1 MLEPQE
7 ATSQN
12 EARFIDSKAQDA
24 FMKATTA
31 APLPTFSLPSNL
43 NDKLATNKQKAAAT
57 ATRPRLSNLR
67 SIWLSQQSFE
77 EDAFADDKVI
87 DIQLPS
93 IPTLTVKYT
102 SVLREI
108 SVLATVATLLC
119 VSSAAYLALLKPTA
133 SAFHSLLL
141 GGWMLLLVW
150 FMLGDC
156 RSDNMV
162 HSLVYFRYSAIVMLV
177 VTGWSHNE
185 TALPIVLSCVLFYI
199 GERLSIAYKQL
210 QTEMMQLQTDQQTTT
225 QQAIDRALEDYSDKR
240 TMFLSTVSQ
249 EMRDA
254 ALMVIAT
261 LEQFSPCSILSNTHE
276 LLSACSI
283 AVPIASISAIN
294 TTIKQACHISSHL
307 NLVARM
313 LRDSTSLDDTPEQER
328 VKSNVSQDFDV
339 GELLQ
344 NVGDALAGMSAK
356 LGVHF
361 IIYHM
366 DNGLYYPNV
375 IGDEDAIKH
384 ALINLLRNLL
394 EGCTPGARIEL
405 GLYIASIP
413 ETPKVK
419 VIFDIVQVAS
429 PAIPAGLSSGA
440 LIPNANFTARLLDYI
455 GGKMELEDLGKNK
468 TRVEVS
474 LELYPGRNSDQKLLL
489 IEKPSQILEKQLSNI
504 RFSNE
509 PTLEDLSMF
518 INNLKGV
525 KIILYAPERSI
536 FAKHLTSCLT
546 GWNTDISHLPV
557 LMTYNGDEEETLQQN
572 ETVFGSD
579 SEVSSVSSQQPPI
592 KTPLETIQANLS
604 PASNRS
610 IGSDISKKVP
620 SPAIEEDH
628 IHSIP
633 PTFILIDD
641 DIMTLEKKLREFR
654 DKPVVPATEKHHH
667 PSQSR
672 RHRRSRSRQGGT
684 AENLSA
690 YGTVA
695 VIFFTSLN
703 NYKRVRDTIHWFSSL
718 TQTPYMPRVVVVPK
732 PAGPRRFLT
741 ALHTAWNNAI
751 VDPQFI
757 PIATSPLSPFAPSL
771 GSMSSLYHHQHHYS
785 PAESGSN
792 STTGTSTAVTPGIG
806 AQPPLMTPHDM
817 NRFSPGRRTIS
828 TARGLHSPSNLQME
842 SEKTNYFF
850 DSSRPTGPN
859 LPAKLNTSP
868 LLTAVNTNNM
878 ISSPVSNPPLATPGS
893 ANGTK
898 GSVSSSS
905 SAGSN
910 ATPSEIKRRLRSHSS
925 TFMVPSGR
933 RTLVDLSLSPTS
945 SPHGIAGKTT
955 SSPVTEATEQ
965 EEQDAIDAAA
975 AAAAASPPLNFVSP
989 SSILKSINQDQ
1000 LTPSTNEEGGSGQQS
1015 SMELPVMPTHAQILT
1030 SRSNKNS
1037 NASVVE
1043 PLKAARATLSPPLPP
1058 PSASPISA
1066 VITDESMPPTASPSS
1081 IASNATTTAV
1091 STPISAAVT
1100 PPPPSATTTTTKPKS
1115 KFNFK
1120 ISNRKRK
1127 EKTSSP
1133 GKQSP
1138 PITVLIVEDNM
1149 INQAI
1154 LSTWM
1159 KKHSIKFSVASDG
1172 KEAVEKWKGGSFH
1185 LILMDIQLPVMDG
1198 IAATKMIRS
1207 IEKERKIGVLPSNA
1221 TTAMAADQDTA
1232 EMAAVPEEEE
1242 EEEEEVPSKKKEDEE
1257 EEKKKIKKEDIE
1269 KESPTP
1275 SASSPSN
1282 VSSFQSPVIIV
1293 ALTASSLESDRQ
1305 AALAAGCNDFL
1316 TKPVSLEW
1324 LEKKIM
1330 EWGCMQ
1336 ALIDFEGWRKW
1347 KRSAAST
1354 KSAKSSN
1361 PAAVAEASKQAA
1373 FAATAAATAATKN
1386 GLAAKIMT
1394 KEATEAMAHE
1404 KEMLALRT
1412 KEMLKDESK
1421 GIILVGIHKRRM
1433 STVVSSSTSMFDD
1446 RSIVITRADS
1456 SSRSSTPP
1464 LQHQPP
1470 LSASPTRT
1478 TFHHSGHHRLRKRT
1492 SDPDMYTH
1500 EMSIPKQV
1508 EAREHKRILE
1518 QQRLLQQWEHEQED
1532 DDDLSTNSSEP

>member
-1 MLEPQE
+1 
-7 ATSQN
+7 
-12 EARFIDSKAQDA
+12 
-24 FMKATTA
+24 
-31 APLPTFSLPSNL
+31 
-43 NDKLATNKQKAAAT
+43 
-57 ATRPRLSNLR
+57 
-67 SIWLSQQSFE
+67 
-77 EDAFADDKVI
+77 
-87 DIQLPS
+87 
-93 IPTLTVKYT
+93 
-102 SVLREI
+102 
-108 SVLATVATLLC
+108 
-119 VSSAAYLALLKPTA
+119 
-133 SAFHSLLL
+133 
-141 GGWMLLLVW
+141 
-150 FMLGDC
+150 
-156 RSDNMV
+156 MV

-185 TALPIVLSCVLFYI
+185 TALPVVLACVLLYV
-199 GERLSIAYKQL
+199 GERLSIAYRQL
-210 QTEMMQLQTDQQTTT
+210 QTEMVQLQTEQQRAA
-225 QQAIDRALEDYSDKR
+225 QQAIDRALEDYSGTR
-240 TMFLSTVSQ
+240 TLFLSTVSQ
-249 EMRDA
+249 EIRDA
-254 ALMVIAT
+254 ALMVMAT
-261 LEQFSPCSILSNTHE
+261 LEQFSPSSILSNTHE

-313 LRDSTSLDDTPEQER
+313 LRDSSSLEDVPEQER
-328 VKSNVSQDFDV
+328 IKSNVSQDFDV

-361 IIYHM
+361 VIYHT

-394 EGCTPGARIEL
+394 EGCTPGACIEL

-419 VIFDIVQVAS
+419 VTFDIVQIAS

-474 LELYPGRNSDQKLLL
+474 LELYPGCNSDQKLLF

-518 INNLKGV
+518 IHNLKGV
-525 KIILYAPERSI
+525 KIILHAPERSI

-546 GWNTDISHLPV
+546 SWNTDISHLPV
-557 LMTYNGDEEETLQQN
+557 LMAYNGDEEEAALQQQ
-572 ETVFGSD
+572 SD
-579 SEVSSVSSQQPPI
+579 T
-592 KTPLETIQANLS
+592 TPLETIQANLS

-628 IHSIP
+628 LHSIP

-654 DKPVVPATEKHHH
+654 DKPVVPAAEKHHHH

-672 RHRRSRSRQGGT
+672 RHRRSKSRQGGT
-684 AENLSA
+684 AESLSV

-695 VIFFTSLN
+695 VVFFTSLT
-703 NYKRVRDTIHWFSSL
+703 NYKRVRDIIHWFSSL
-718 TQTPYMPRVVVVPK
+718 TQAPYMPRVVVVPK

-751 VDPQFI
+751 VEPQFI
-757 PIATSPLSPFAPSL
+757 PIATSPLSPFAPSI

-785 PAESGSN
+785 PAEPGSN
-792 STTGTSTAVTPGIG
+792 STTGTNTAITPGIG

-817 NRFSPGRRTIS
+817 NRFSPGRRTVS

-842 SEKTNYFF
+842 AEKTNYFF
-850 DSSRPTGPN
+850 DPSRPTGPN
-859 LPAKLNTSP
+859 VPAKLNTSP
-868 LLTAVNTNNM
+868 LLTAVTAVDDS
-878 ISSPVSNPPLATPGS
+878 IPPITSPSPV
-893 ANGTK
+893 
-898 GSVSSSS
+898 
-905 SAGSN
+905 
-910 ATPSEIKRRLRSHSS
+910 
-925 TFMVPSGR
+925 
-933 RTLVDLSLSPTS
+933 
-945 SPHGIAGKTT
+945 
-955 SSPVTEATEQ
+955 
-965 EEQDAIDAAA
+965 
-975 AAAAASPPLNFVSP
+975 
-989 SSILKSINQDQ
+989 
-1000 LTPSTNEEGGSGQQS
+1000 
-1015 SMELPVMPTHAQILT
+1015 
-1030 SRSNKNS
+1030 
-1037 NASVVE
+1037 
-1043 PLKAARATLSPPLPP
+1043 
-1058 PSASPISA
+1058 
-1066 VITDESMPPTASPSS
+1066 
-1081 IASNATTTAV
+1081 ASNATTTGA
-1091 STPISAAVT
+1091 STPISATAT
-1100 PPPPSATTTTTKPKS
+1100 PPATAAATKPKS

-1127 EKTSSP
+1127 EKTSAP

-1172 KEAVEKWKGGSFH
+1172 KEA
-1185 LILMDIQLPVMDG
+1185 MDIQLPVMDG
-1198 IAATKMIRS
+1198 IAATKMIRG

-1221 TTAMAADQDTA
+1221 TSLAAEQEEPET
-1232 EMAAVPEEEE
+1232 AAVVPEAQHEEEA
-1242 EEEEEVPSKKKEDEE
+1242 SKKEDT
-1257 EEKKKIKKEDIE
+1257 E

-1275 SASSPSN
+1275 SASSSSN

-1361 PAAVAEASKQAA
+1361 PAAVAEASKQA
-1373 FAATAAATAATKN
+1373 
-1386 GLAAKIMT
+1386 
-1394 KEATEAMAHE
+1394 
-1404 KEMLALRT
+1404 
-1412 KEMLKDESK
+1412 
-1421 GIILVGIHKRRM
+1421 
-1433 STVVSSSTSMFDD
+1433 
-1446 RSIVITRADS
+1446 
-1456 SSRSSTPP
+1456 
-1464 LQHQPP
+1464 
-1470 LSASPTRT
+1470 
-1478 TFHHSGHHRLRKRT
+1478 
-1492 SDPDMYTH
+1492 
-1500 EMSIPKQV
+1500 
-1508 EAREHKRILE
+1508 
-1518 QQRLLQQWEHEQED
+1518 
-1532 DDDLSTNSSEP
+1532 

>member
-1 MLEPQE
+1 MFEPEEAIQNEPQFLNSSNNK
-7 ATSQN
+7 T
-12 EARFIDSKAQDA
+12 QDA

-43 NDKLATNKQKAAAT
+43 NDKLVTNKQKANNTTT

-67 SIWLSQQSFE
+67 STWLSQQSFE
-77 EDAFADDKVI
+77 EDAFADDKII

-93 IPTLTVKYT
+93 IATLRVNDTPLLV
-102 SVLREI
+102 REI

-119 VSSAAYLALLKPTA
+119 VCSAAYLGLLKPTA
-133 SAFHSLLL
+133 SSFYSVLL
-141 GGWMLLLVW
+141 GGWILLLMW
-150 FMLGDC
+150 FMLDKC
-156 RSDNMV
+156 RSDHLV
-162 HSLVYFRYSAIVMLV
+162 HSLVYFRYCAIVMLV

-185 TALPIVLSCVLFYI
+185 TALPVVLSCVLFYI
-199 GERLSIAYKQL
+199 GERLSVVYKQL
-210 QTEMMQLQTDQQTTT
+210 QTDRIQLQTDQKTAA
-225 QQAIDRALEDYSDKR
+225 QQAIDRALEDYNGRR
-240 TMFLSTVSQ
+240 TLFLSTVSQ
-249 EMRDA
+249 EIRDT
-254 ALMVIAT
+254 ALMVMAT
-261 LEQFSPCSILSNTHE
+261 LEQFSPSSILSNTHE

-313 LRDSTSLDDTPEQER
+313 LRDSSSLDDIPEQER
-328 VKSNVSQDFDV
+328 VRSNVNQEFDV

-361 IIYHM
+361 VIYHT

-394 EGCTPGARIEL
+394 EGCTPGACIEL

-413 ETPKVK
+413 ETPKVR
-419 VIFDIVQVAS
+419 VTFDIVQIAS

-440 LIPNANFTARLLDYI
+440 LIPNANLTARLLDYI

-474 LELYPGRNSDQKLLL
+474 LELYPGCNSDQKLLL
-489 IEKPSQILEKQLSNI
+489 IEKPSQVLEKQLSNI

-525 KIILYAPERSI
+525 KIILHAPERSI

-546 GWNTDISHLPV
+546 SWNTDISHLPV
-557 LMTYNGDEEETLQQN
+557 LMAYTGDEEEILRQN
-572 ETVFGSD
+572 DSVFGSD
-579 SEVSSVSSQQPPI
+579 SEVSSVGSQQQYQPPI
-592 KTPLETIQANLS
+592 KTPFETIQASLF

-654 DKPVVPATEKHHH
+654 DKPVVPGTEKHHQH
-667 PSQSR
+667 HASQFR
-672 RHRRSRSRQGGT
+672 RHRRSKSRQGGT
-684 AENLSA
+684 AENLSV

-695 VIFFTSLN
+695 VVFFTSLT
-703 NYKRVRDTIHWFSSL
+703 NYKRVRDIIHWFSSL
-718 TQTPYMPRVVVVPK
+718 SQAPYMPRVVVVPK

-751 VDPQFI
+751 VEPQFI
-757 PIATSPLSPFAPSL
+757 PIATSPLSPFAPSI
-771 GSMSSLYHHQHHYS
+771 GSMSSLYHHPHHS
-785 PAESGSN
+785 PAEPGSN
-792 STTGTSTAVTPGIG
+792 STTGTNTAITPGIG
-806 AQPPLMTPHDM
+806 TQPPLMTPHDM
-817 NRFSPGRRTIS
+817 NRFSPGRRTVS
-828 TARGLHSPSNLQME
+828 TTRGLHSPSNLQME
-842 SEKTNYFF
+842 AEKTNYFF
-850 DSSRPTGPN
+850 DPSRPTGPN
-859 LPAKLNTSP
+859 VPAKLNTSP
-868 LLTAVNTNNM
+868 LLTAVNNTNM

-893 ANGTK
+893 ANGGTA
-898 GSVSSSS
+898 GSVSSNS

-925 TFMVPSGR
+925 TFMAPSGR

-945 SPHGIAGKTT
+945 SPHGIAGNTT

-965 EEQDAIDAAA
+965 EEQDAVD
-975 AAAAASPPLNFVSP
+975 AAAAASPPLNIASP
-989 SSILKSINQDQ
+989 SSILKSIGQDH
-1000 LTPSTNEEGGSGQQS
+1000 LSEEEKSSRQS
-1015 SMELPVMPTHAQILT
+1015 STESPVMPTLAQILAA
-1030 SRSNKNS
+1030 RSNKDGDV
-1037 NASVVE
+1037 SVVN
-1043 PLKAARATLSPPLPP
+1043 PLKAIKATLSPPLPP
-1058 PSASPISA
+1058 PSALPISA
-1066 VITDESMPPTASPSS
+1066 AADESIPPTASPSPA
-1081 IASNATTTAV
+1081 ISNASTTAA
-1091 STPISAAVT
+1091 STPLSAAAT
-1100 PPPPSATTTTTKPKS
+1100 PPPASAATTKPKP

-1172 KEAVEKWKGGSFH
+1172 KEAVEKWKGGGFH

-1198 IAATKMIRS
+1198 IAATKTIRS
-1207 IEKERKIGVLPSNA
+1207 IEKERRIGVLPSNA
-1221 TTAMAADQDTA
+1221 VSLAADQDTVA
-1232 EMAAVPEEEE
+1232 EMPEEQQVCKEE
-1242 EEEEEVPSKKKEDEE
+1242 QEEVKKKDT
-1257 EEKKKIKKEDIE
+1257 E

-1275 SASSPSN
+1275 SASSSSS

-1354 KSAKSSN
+1354 KRAKSSN

-1394 KEATEAMAHE
+1394 KEATEALAHE

-1412 KEMLKDESK
+1412 REMLKDESK

-1433 STVVSSSTSMFDD
+1433 STAAMSSSTSSINLFED
-1446 RSIVITRADS
+1446 RSIVITRAE

-1470 LSASPTRT
+1470 SSASPTRT
-1478 TFHHSGHHRLRKRT
+1478 TFHHPGHHRLRKRA
-1492 SDPDMYTH
+1492 SDPDLYTH

-1518 QQRLLQQWEHEQED
+1518 QQQLMHQWENEQEED
-1532 DDDLSTNSSEP
+1532 DSSSNSSESQVQ